1 MQKRFIAD
9 DVLLV
14 YASAWQIWPGY
25 IARFRTES
33 DSGRI
38 SCTMFERV
46 LSSLSRT
53 ARAKA
58 RCFWILCVIPLAAQE
73 HAGQYSQADIE
84 RGSRIYSA
92 NCVPCHGPNGDLVHN
107 VDLRSGKFRHAASE
121 EDLGRVI
128 AAGIPGTAMPPHK
141 FDSSELSWIV
151 AYVRSMA
158 ADASTAMP
166 SGDSRRGE
174 AVFRGKGGCL
184 NCHRVSGLGSR
195 LAPDLSEIGAV
206 RTPERLRRS
215 LLDPTAAMLPMHRSV
230 RGVTPDGKVITGRRL
245 NEDTYSV
252 QVIDSEEHLVALMKA
267 DLREY
272 KVIPA
277 SPMPSYRDKLTADEL
292 ADLLTYLLSLRG
304 GN

>member
-1 MQKRFIAD
+1 
-9 DVLLV
+9 
-14 YASAWQIWPGY
+14 
-25 IARFRTES
+25 
-33 DSGRI
+33 
-38 SCTMFERV
+38 MFQRV

-53 ARAKA
+53 A
-58 RCFWILCVIPLAAQE
+58 WILCAISLAAQE

-121 EDLGRVI
+121 EELGRVI

-141 FDSSELSWIV
+141 FDPSELSWIV
-151 AYVRSMA
+151 AYVRSMGG
-158 ADASTAMP
+158 DASTVLL
-166 SGDSRRGE
+166 SGNSSRGE

-184 NCHRVSGLGSR
+184 SCHRVNGEGSR

-230 RGVTPDGKVITGRRL
+230 RAVTLDGKVVTGRRL

-252 QVIDSEEHLVALMKA
+252 QLVDSEEHLVSLMKA

-277 SPMPSYRDKLTADEL
+277 SPMPSYRGKLAADEL
-292 ADLLTYLLSLRG
+292 ADLLAYLLSLKG